1 MPTTPDRG
9 ELAAV
14 LQFAAREAAAYV
26 DSVDERRVRT
36 PDVEKALAH
45 FGGPLPE
52 RGSGALA
59 ALEELW
65 REGLDATIATSGPR
79 CFHFVIGGTTP
90 AALGADMLATVIDQ
104 PAYAWVIS
112 PLGVHLE
119 RLALRWLAELFGLP
133 SEWSGIFT
141 TGATMANYVGLGA
154 ARAWWAER
162 HGVDVA
168 EHGLAGLPRVPVLT
182 SGFVHASSR
191 KVLAMLG
198 IGRGSLAVYAR
209 DAAGR
214 VDLPALERGLQA
226 LDGEPAIIIANAG
239 EVNAGEFDPIDAMA
253 DLADRYGAWL
263 HVDGAFGLFA
273 RLSPRTAALAAGV
286 ERADS
291 VTVDGHK
298 WLNVPFDCGFAFVR
312 DVKLLAKTFAYA
324 AAYLPAADDPRPQ
337 FGNLGPESSRRSR
350 ALAVWASLR
359 AYGREGYRAIVE
371 HDLDIAQALAQRVD
385 AAPDLERLAD
395 VPLSIV
401 CFRYRPQ
408 GVDDEAVLD
417 RLNTRL
423 GAAIL
428 EDGRV
433 YFGTTL
439 HAGRVAF
446 RPAFVSW
453 RTRVEDIDLL
463 VKVVRELGTRISAGA
478 R

>member
-1 MPTTPDRG
+1 MTTRPDRN
-9 ELAAV
+9 ELAEV
-14 LQFAAREAAAYV
+14 LRFAARESAAYV
-26 DSVDERRVRT
+26 ESVDERRVRT
-36 PDVEKALAH
+36 PGVEKALAH

-52 RGSGALA
+52 RGSGAVA

-90 AALGADMLATVIDQ
+90 AAMGADMLATVIDQ

-119 RLALRWLAELFGLP
+119 RLALRWLAELFALP
-133 SEWSGIFT
+133 TEWSGIFT

-162 HGVDVA
+162 HGVDVS
-168 EHGLAGLPRVPVLT
+168 EHGLAGLPRVPVLS

-191 KVLAMLG
+191 KALAMLG
-198 IGRGSLAVYAR
+198 IGRGSLRVYAR
-209 DAAGR
+209 DDAGR
-214 VDLPALERGLQA
+214 VDLAALERALQA

-239 EVNAGEFDPIDAMA
+239 EVNAGEFDPVDAMA

-324 AAYLPAADDPRPQ
+324 AAYLPGPDDPRPQ

-350 ALAVWASLR
+350 AFAVWASLR
-359 AYGREGYRAIVE
+359 AYGREGYRALVE
-371 HDLDIAQALAQRVD
+371 HDLDIARALAERVD
-385 AAPDLERLAD
+385 AVPDLERLAE
-395 VPLSIV
+395 VPLNVV
-401 CFRYRPQ
+401 CFRYRPA
-408 GVDDEAVLD
+408 GLDDEPELD

-423 GAAIL
+423 GEAIL

-433 YFGTTL
+433 YFGTTRY
-439 HAGRVAF
+439 AGRVAF

-453 RTRVEDIDLL
+453 RTRVEDVDLL
-463 VKVVRELGTRISAGA
+463 VHVVRELGARIRA
-478 R
+478 